1 MFSVCQYFL
10 SYFLRGVSLL
20 LTSHGNISDVSPIN
34 ELNST
39 PFTYLDNLPGSYRV
53 FVPHFFHYTCG
64 PYVVV
69 LGCHIHGPLNVCH
82 ADTDLLCKHHTLP
95 IRTNHHQLK
104 VRKIQSTKFQLI
116 YRENI
121 QLHKTHVFINHSY
134 IGSVCTQLHYKVL
147 RNILNVA

>member
-20 LTSHGNISDVSPIN
+20 LTSHGNISDVSPI
-34 ELNST
+34 NST

-104 VRKIQSTKFQLI
+104 VRKIQSTNVNLYIERTYTFTKRMSLLI
-116 YRENI
+116 IRI
-121 QLHKTHVFINHSY
+121 
-134 IGSVCTQLHYKVL
+134 
-147 RNILNVA
+147 